1 MFTNKFFRRTF
12 LFFTLVALPLTV
24 FSDEIDAVVKS
35 INSRKDDVND
45 LIATILDVSPV
56 ARKKAAK
63 LSSAGRSRKS
73 EGGALVPNLGI
84 PQSQLLEASAKFPKD
99 FVGKYVYGRVSFKSF
114 TVEGDD
120 ACIMFTAAGYRG
132 FRFYTKDPNLIR
144 MFSQLSWGT
153 KFMIP
158 KECPLKIL
166 TKDLTFYV
174 VRLPWDQDRTE
185 HSFKELFRDFGKDMQ
200 GIVDETKQRVMDDL
214 QGIQSN

>member
-1 MFTNKFFRRTF
+1 
-12 LFFTLVALPLTV
+12 
-24 FSDEIDAVVKS
+24 
-35 INSRKDDVND
+35 
-45 LIATILDVSPV
+45 
-56 ARKKAAK
+56 
-63 LSSAGRSRKS
+63 
-73 EGGALVPNLGI
+73 
-84 PQSQLLEASAKFPKD
+84 
-99 FVGKYVYGRVSFKSF
+99 
-114 TVEGDD
+114 
-120 ACIMFTAAGYRG
+120 
-132 FRFYTKDPNLIR
+132 